1 MGTQSK
7 GTNGFSSEKFPKS
20 VPPFSQVPSP
30 EAVTSSVL
38 VSKDTNACT
47 LLRMPLAGTH
57 FTSLSVVEVPREERR
72 ASPDFGW
79 PTVLKNRKGG
89 HWGKQ
94 QQPCRAM
101 ESVMSYDKKRSSPNV
116 SVCRVPSTPAPALH
130 GSLHEF

>member
-20 VPPFSQVPSP
+20 VPPVSQMPSP
-30 EAVTSSVL
+30 EAVTSSIL
-38 VSKDTNACT
+38 VSKDINACKF
-47 LLRMPLAGTH
+47 LHMPLAGTH
-57 FTSLSVVEVPREERR
+57 FTSLSLVEVPREERI

-79 PTVLKNRKGG
+79 PAVLKNRKGG

-101 ESVMSYDKKRSSPNV
+101 ESVMSYDKEFTQRECVPCAVHPSP
-116 SVCRVPSTPAPALH
+116 CTPGFPA
-130 GSLHEF
+130 